1 MVIDMDTLISSADL
15 LSTSLALYSSF
26 YFLDVQDRSSHLL
39 QKQFYALFHTGIKDN
54 KKKDYHN
61 SHFAKQKQKECLGS
75 LKELEPCGLLRALL
89 SILSGITNLTISTLF
104 F

>member
-1 MVIDMDTLISSADL
+1 MLLTSGGASFLHIQGRPTHGPLGWDTVVIDMDTLISSADL

-61 SHFAKQKQKECLGS
+61 SHFAKQKQNVL
-75 LKELEPCGLLRALL
+75 AA
-89 SILSGITNLTISTLF
+89 
-104 F
+104 